1 MAKFPEIGKRGSNG
15 DTTKST
21 LFGDS
26 GVAEQDTRKKD
37 DRKPRVV
44 LTEGA
49 IFPRDWIIK
58 SATTPTDAEGDGHH
72 HMCSIGDT
80 VSMTDAEFDAHQAAG
95 VCVVDQEERE
105 AA

>member
-1 MAKFPEIGKRGSNG
+1 MARFPRIDTENGERDGSVRDGSVKQN
-15 DTTKST
+15 T
-21 LFGDS
+21 
-26 GVAEQDTRKKD
+26 KKD

-72 HMCSIGDT
+72 HMCSVGDT
-80 VSMTDAEFDAHQAAG
+80 VGMTDTEFDAHQAAG
-95 VCVVDQEERE
+95 VCVIDQDERE